1 VTVAAHC
8 EVPPVSTEVGL
19 QETETEVM
27 VGVAGVTVTATLP
40 VLVVSWTEVAVTV
53 TPIVPVV
60 AGAVNNPE
68 ELIVPALADHV
79 TDEL

>member
-1 VTVAAHC
+1 
-8 EVPPVSTEVGL
+8 VGL

-27 VGVAGVTVTATLP
+27 VGGAVTVTVKLP
-40 VLVVSWTEVAVTV
+40 LLVVSWTDVAVTV
-53 TPIVPVV
+53 TEPDV

-68 ELIVPALADHV
+68 ELIVPAFADQV

>member
-1 VTVAAHC
+1 MHC
-8 EVPPVSTEVGL
+8 EVCPTCTEVGL

-27 VGVAGVTVTATLP
+27 VGGGVVTVSVVLP
-40 VLVVSWTEVAVTV
+40 LLVVSSTDVAVTV
-53 TPIVPVV
+53 TVPAV

-68 ELIVPALADHV
+68 ELIVPPLADHV

>member
-1 VTVAAHC
+1 VHC
-8 EVPPVSTEVGL
+8 EVCPVSTEVGL

-27 VGVAGVTVTATLP
+27 VGGGVTLTVVLP
-40 VLVVSWTEVAVTV
+40 VLLVSWTDVAVTV
-53 TPIVPVV
+53 TEPAV
-60 AGAVNNPE
+60 AGAVSNPE

>member
-1 VTVAAHC
+1 MHC

-27 VGVAGVTVTATLP
+27 VGGVPTVTVVLP
-40 VLVVSWTEVAVTV
+40 DLLVSWTDVAVTV
-53 TPIVPVV
+53 TVPAA

-68 ELIVPALADHV
+68 ELIEPALADHV

>member
-8 EVPPVSTEVGL
+8 EVPAVSTEVGL
-19 QETETEVM
+19 QETETEVI
-27 VGVAGVTVTATLP
+27 VVASVTFS
-40 VLVVSWTEVAVTV
+40 VLVPVMLVFETDAAVTV
-53 TPIVPVV
+53 TVAAV

-68 ELIVPALADHV
+68 ELIDPALPDHV

>member
-1 VTVAAHC
+1 M
-8 EVPPVSTEVGL
+8 
-19 QETETEVM
+19 QETETAVM
-27 VGVAGVTVTATLP
+27 AAVAGVTTTPTLS

-53 TPIVPVV
+53 TPIVLVV

-68 ELIVPALADHV
+68 ELMVPALADHV

>member
-1 VTVAAHC
+1 MWPVA
-8 EVPPVSTEVGL
+8 TDVGL

-27 VGVAGVTVTATLP
+27 VVVVTVTEVLP
-40 VLVVSWTEVAVTV
+40 DLVASWADLAVTV
-53 TPIVPVV
+53 TVPAE

-68 ELIVPALADHV
+68 ELMVPALADQV

>member
-1 VTVAAHC
+1 MHC
-8 EVPPVSTEVGL
+8 EVCPVSTEVGL

-27 VGVAGVTVTATLP
+27 VGGGVTLTVVLP
-40 VLVVSWTEVAVTV
+40 VLLVSWTDVAVTV
-53 TPIVPVV
+53 TEPAV
-60 AGAVNNPE
+60 AGAVSNPE

>member
-1 VTVAAHC
+1 
-8 EVPPVSTEVGL
+8 VGL

-27 VGVAGVTVTATLP
+27 VGGGVTLTVVLP
-40 VLVVSWTEVAVTV
+40 VLLVSWTDVAVTV
-53 TPIVPVV
+53 TEPAV
-60 AGAVNNPE
+60 AGAVSNPE